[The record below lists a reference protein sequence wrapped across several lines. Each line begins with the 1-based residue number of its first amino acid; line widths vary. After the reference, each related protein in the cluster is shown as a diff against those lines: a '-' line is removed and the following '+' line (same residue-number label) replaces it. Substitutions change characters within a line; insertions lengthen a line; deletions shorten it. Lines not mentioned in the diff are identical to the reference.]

1 MSVIDRLDRRRR
13 PPETREESNVTAPDA
28 LIIPL
33 PRVREGAVY
42 LPPIEEPKEGA
53 GESSARFYAL
63 KHLILDDML
72 AALPQRS
79 SGEVNATALRTRI
92 DDLLNSI
99 VSERQLSLSR
109 HERSALANEFLN
121 EVIGMG
127 PIEPLLDDPAVTKI
141 HTVNPAEILV
151 ERGGRLGPSGRK
163 FRDEAHLRRI
173 ISRIAE
179 TLGSHIDGRVPL
191 LDRELSDGS
200 RIQARVP
207 PLSATPVL
215 IIDKRG
221 GSNPFDMLKRQQQ
234 ERAKSQVAP
243 YLNFKQRVQERL
255 VQELDQEALK
265 NVTAEELR
273 GTLEPLINELRA
285 EEGIFLTRAEQ
296 GQLTADLLNEIL
308 GLGPIEPLLN
318 DPDVSEIM
326 VNGPYQVYVERHGK
340 LELTEYKFR
349 DNVHVMQIIE
359 RIVSPLGRRIDERS
373 PMVDARLANGS
384 RVNAIIPPLAID
396 GPLLTIRKFAHDPLT
411 MSDLIHMGTL
421 SREAAMFLQAAVE
434 TRLNIIVSG
443 GTGSGKTTTLN
454 VLSSFIPSD
463 ERIVT
468 IEDAA
473 ELQLRQEH
481 VARLESRPPNVEG
494 VGQVTIRDL
503 VRNAL
508 RMRPDRIVVGE
519 CRGAEALDMLQA
531 MNTGHDGSLTT
542 AHANSPR
549 ELLNRLETMV
559 LMAGL
564 DLPVRAIREQIA
576 GAVQVIVH
584 QQHMRDGSRR
594 VTHVTEVVGME
605 GDVITLQDLFLFQQE
620 GVDERGKISGRL
632 RATGIRP
639 RWYQRMEDA
648 GIRLPLNIFK
658 PQ

>member
-1 MSVIDRLDRRRR
+1 M
-13 PPETREESNVTAPDA
+13 VTT
-28 LIIPL
+28 L
-33 PRVREGAVY
+33 PRVQDGTVHFPSVEELGDGTNEGS
-42 LPPIEEPKEGA
+42 K
-53 GESSARFYAL
+53 RFYAL
-63 KHLILDDML
+63 KHLLFDDVL
-72 AALPQRS
+72 AALPSRGT
-79 SGEVNATALRTRI
+79 GETNPTVLRTRI
-92 DDLLNSI
+92 DDLINT
-99 VSERQLSLSR
+99 VASERQLSLSR
-109 HERSALANEFLN
+109 SERSALANEFLH
-121 EVIGMG
+121 EVIGFG
-127 PIEPLLDDPAVTKI
+127 PLEPLLDEPTVTKI
-141 HTVNPAEILV
+141 HIVNPAEILV
-151 ERGGRLGPSGRK
+151 ERGGRLTPSGRR
-163 FRDEAHLRRI
+163 FRDEAHLRSI

-179 TLGSHIDGRVPL
+179 ALGSHIDTRVPL

-200 RIQARVP
+200 RIQARIP
-207 PLSATPVL
+207 PLSAAPVL

-221 GSNPFDMLKRQQQ
+221 GSNPFDLLKRQQQ
-234 ERAKSQVAP
+234 ERARSQVAP
-243 YLNFKQRVQERL
+243 YLNFKQSVQQRL
-255 VQELDQEALK
+255 VQELDQETLK
-265 NVTAEELR
+265 QVTAEELR
-273 GTLEPLINELRA
+273 GTLEALINEVRS
-285 EEGIFLTRAEQ
+285 EEGIFLTRVEQ
-296 GQLTADLLNEIL
+296 AQLTADLLNEIL

-326 VNGPYQVYVERHGK
+326 VNGPHQVYVERHGK

-349 DNVHVMQIIE
+349 DNAHVMQIIE

-373 PMVDARLANGS
+373 PMVDARLPNGS

-396 GPLLTIRKFAHDPLT
+396 GPILTIRKFSQDPLT
-411 MSDLIHMGTL
+411 MSDLINMGTL

-454 VLSSFIPSD
+454 VLSSFIPPD

-481 VARLESRPPNVEG
+481 VVRLEARPPNVEG
-494 VGQVTIRDL
+494 MGEVTIRDL

-508 RMRPDRIVVGE
+508 RMRPDRIIVGE

-549 ELLNRLETMV
+549 ELLSRLETMV

-584 QQHMRDGSRR
+584 QQHMRDGTRR
-594 VTHVTEVVGME
+594 ITHITEVVGME
-605 GDVITLQDLFLFQQE
+605 GDVITLQDLF
-620 GVDERGKISGRL
+620 
-632 RATGIRP
+632 
-639 RWYQRMEDA
+639 
-648 GIRLPLNIFK
+648 
-658 PQ
+658 